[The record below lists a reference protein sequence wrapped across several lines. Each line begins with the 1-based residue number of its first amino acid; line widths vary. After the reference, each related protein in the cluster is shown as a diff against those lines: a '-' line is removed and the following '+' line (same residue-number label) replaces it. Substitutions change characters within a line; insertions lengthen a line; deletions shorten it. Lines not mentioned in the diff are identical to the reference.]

1 MKKLGKAK
9 IDLERGLWYVESKPE
24 HFHMN
29 RRLVDTRPDVKK
41 FMNKFRKEINQK
53 RPSKRQPLLREQY
66 FKERS
71 ENRRQKTLFWTRV
84 YKDIYEESFVYPLPL
99 RLDHDFDHKSDWRY
113 GMYQGIIYFFD
124 KPDLSDEAMIRE
136 INAFEGRNAPPD
148 ASAAAGGESAHV

>member
-9 IDLERGLWYVESKPE
+9 INLEKGLWYVESKPE

-29 RRLVDTRPDVKK
+29 RRIVDTRPDVKK
-41 FMNKFRKEINQK
+41 FMSRFRKELDAK
-53 RPSKRQPLLREQY
+53 RPSKRQPVMREKY
-66 FKERS
+66 FKERT
-71 ENRRQKTLFWTRV
+71 ELRRQHDLFWTRI
-84 YKDIYEESFVYPLPL
+84 YKEVLEDSFTYPLPL

-136 INAFEGRNAPPD
+136 INLFEGRHKPG
-148 ASAAAGGESAHV
+148 ASEDLPL

>member
-9 IDLERGLWYVESKPE
+9 IDLESGLWYVENKPE

-41 FMNKFRKEINQK
+41 FMSKFKKAINAK
-53 RPSKRQPLLREQY
+53 RPSKRQPIQREQF
-66 FKERS
+66 FKERNES
-71 ENRRQKTLFWTRV
+71 RRQLNLFWARV
-84 YKDIYEESFVYPLPL
+84 YQEILDETYTYPLPL

-113 GMYQGIIYFFD
+113 GIYQGVIYFFD

-136 INAFEGRNAPPD
+136 IQAFENRNAPVSPETQR
-148 ASAAAGGESAHV
+148 GGV